1 LKTIIDFWKKAK
13 VSFLVCSFNVVLVVE
28 VMIVVVV
35 MVVVVVVV
43 VVIVV
48 VVVVMD
54 KEHWCSLKTLPTTT
68 LSGCW
73 RNSATDI

>member
-1 LKTIIDFWKKAK
+1 M
-13 VSFLVCSFNVVLVVE
+13 LVVE

-54 KEHWCSLKTLPTTT
+54 KERWCSLKTLPTTT